1 MKIEFAIFITNKLNV
16 VNINIIKMM
25 LAYDNLMEDNC
36 LYWKNVTA
44 KNINRLQQ
52 EYRIETNIKLYE

>member
-1 MKIEFAIFITNKLNV
+1 MKIEFASFITNKLNG

-36 LYWKNVTA
+36 LYWKNVTS
-44 KNINRLQQ
+44 KNILIGYNK
-52 EYRIETNIKLYE
+52 NIALKQI

>member
-16 VNINIIKMM
+16 VNIDIIKMM

-36 LYWKNVTA
+36 LYWKNVTVKSILIGYN
-44 KNINRLQQ
+44 KNIALKQ
-52 EYRIETNIKLYE
+52 I

>member
-16 VNINIIKMM
+16 VNIDIIKMI

-44 KNINRLQQ
+44 KNILIGYNK
-52 EYRIETNIKLYE
+52 NIALKQI

>member
-16 VNINIIKMM
+16 VNIDVIKMM
-25 LAYDNLMEDNC
+25 LAYDNLMEDNY

-44 KNINRLQQ
+44 KNILIGYNK
-52 EYRIETNIKLYE
+52 NIALKQI

>member
-44 KNINRLQQ
+44 KNILIVYNK
-52 EYRIETNIKLYE
+52 NIALKQI